1 MLGKALESPL
11 DSKEIKPVNPKAN
24 QPWIFFR
31 RTDVKTQIFWPP
43 DEKSWLNG
51 KDPDSEKDWRQKEKR
66 AAEDEMLRQHHLL
79 NGHEFKQT
87 LRDTG
92 IQKQE
97 VKKHLE

>member
-1 MLGKALESPL
+1 MLEKALESPL
-11 DSKEIKPVNPKAN
+11 ESKEIKPVNPKAN
-24 QPWIFFR
+24 QPWIFIR
-31 RTDVKTQIFWPP
+31 RTDVETQIFWPP
-43 DEKSWLNG
+43 DEKSWLSG

-66 AAEDEMLRQHHLL
+66 AAEDEMLRQHHPL